1 MTTTSPVD
9 VRSPSFSRLQNAPL
23 GHGISTTSCG
33 PKFDHSGSAF
43 DLRSQAF
50 LHWETIHAQL
60 TETIRLYLE
69 ACLALHS
76 ACTAP
81 DLPDKSYREVD
92 IKLLELCSSEGE
104 LIQARSVLTTIRNK
118 SRALT
123 PISVLPSEVLV
134 AIFSIASNE
143 CQETC
148 FASVRS
154 VSKPK
159 TPPFA
164 SVCTQWRQLYFR
176 WHVSASHL
184 DLVVSGSVADAYYRY
199 AKAVASRSV
208 GAPLHLAIRDRVDKS
223 ETTVPSD
230 DVAKLVDFLGPLLP
244 RVCAVDITL
253 KSLSQFLLDFFVL
266 SWAKC
271 RLRAPPKV
279 FKVWNSAED
288 GPLELRT
295 PIELPDKEQLSS
307 AEFQHFF
314 SSLQTLALYDCSVTS
329 DTGVYKSLVD
339 LRIDWLHT
347 GSISLNILDIL
358 VAAPNLHSLA
368 VEDVRFAELGENTE
382 AVPLALLR
390 NISLSQSKIG
400 DSLRHLFPLLNTG
413 SNTLSVIMRIIL
425 EPDFTCESQAFFRRS
440 SVKRLF
446 AYGNQRYRYSTVAS
460 LCPAPDLQELVL
472 RDCGFLNI
480 NSTEDLSVMDE
491 NESMRTPWPLLH
503 TLYLVG
509 CTLDLENLK
518 KIVVLHPIRKLR
530 IFNGYVVPD
539 ERRKMT
545 PEECTQFEEVFS
557 QAGVD
562 VKCTQDEIGCPTRLN
577 FYYRLYA

>member
-9 VRSPSFSRLQNAPL
+9 IRSPSFSRLQNSPL
-23 GHGISTTSCG
+23 GYSISTTSCG
-33 PKFDHSGSAF
+33 PFDHPGGAS

-69 ACLALHS
+69 ACMTLHS

-92 IKLLELCSSEGE
+92 IKLLEICSSEGK
-104 LIQARSVLTTIRNK
+104 LVQARSVLTTIRNK
-118 SRALT
+118 S
-123 PISVLPSEVLV
+123 PISVLPSEILV
-134 AIFSIASNE
+134 AVFSIASNE

-159 TPPFA
+159 SPAFA
-164 SVCTQWRQLYFR
+164 SVCTQWRRLYFR
-176 WHVSASHL
+176 WHMSASHL

-199 AKAVASRSV
+199 AEVMASNSV
-208 GAPLHLAIRDRVDKS
+208 ETPLHLVIRDRVDKS
-223 ETTVPSD
+223 ETAVPSD
-230 DVAKLVDFLGPLLP
+230 DVAKLVGFLGHLLP
-244 RVCAVDITL
+244 RVCAVDITF

-271 RLRAPPKV
+271 GPRAPPKV

-329 DTGVYKSLVD
+329 DTGVYKSLID

-347 GSISLNILDIL
+347 GSTSLNILDIL

-400 DSLRHLFPLLNTG
+400 DSLRHLFALLNTG
-413 SNTLSVIMRIIL
+413 SNSLSVVMRIIL

-440 SVKRLF
+440 NVKRLF
-446 AYGNQRYRYSTVAS
+446 AYGNQRYCYSTVAS

-480 NSTEDLSVMDE
+480 NSTEDPSVMDE
-491 NESMRTPWPLLH
+491 NESMHTPWPLLH

-509 CTLDLENLK
+509 CTLDLENLRK
-518 KIVVLHPIRKLR
+518 VVMLHPVRKLR
-530 IFNGYVVPD
+530 ILNGYIVPD

-545 PEECTQFEEVFS
+545 VEECTQFEGIFS

-562 VKCTQDEIGCPTRLN
+562 VRCTQGEIDCPTRLN
-577 FYYRLYA
+577 FYDRLYA